1 MILVT
6 GGTGL
11 VGRAVVKE
19 LLDSGFKVKCLVR
32 NPEKALLMLGE
43 APEYAPGDITD
54 YASVRKAASG
64 AEGVIHLV
72 ATIRERGDR
81 TFKRI
86 NVDGTVN
93 TVQAAVDAGVK
104 RFIHMSAIGVREGPA
119 YRYAHSKWQGEE
131 AVRNSGLDWTIIKP
145 SLIYGPGFG
154 FFDRMA
160 QSVRTSP
167 PPFVA
172 YPAGKTLFQPIAA
185 PDVARCVVAALK
197 KPDAVR
203 RVYEIGGPEHLTY
216 AEMLGIYL
224 DVNRIRRIKLPV
236 PVFLLRLAV
245 PLMEKLL
252 PDPPVTSV
260 ELKQMDI
267 DIITDPDAVKK
278 NFGFEPVRLRDGL
291 SSQGIS

>member
-19 LLDSGFKVKCLVR
+19 LLDNGFAVRCLVR
-32 NPEKALLMLGE
+32 DPEKARLLLGD
-43 APEYAPGDITD
+43 ASEYMPGDVMD
-54 YASVRKAASG
+54 LASLLKAASG
-64 AEGVIHLV
+64 AEAVIHLV
-72 ATIRERGDR
+72 ATIREQGER

-86 NVDGTVN
+86 NVEGTVN
-93 TVQAAVDAGVK
+93 TARTAVDAGVK

-131 AVRNSGLDWTIIKP
+131 AVRNSGLEWTIIKP

-172 YPAGKTLFQPIAA
+172 YPAGKTRFQPIAA
-185 PDVARCVVAALK
+185 RDVARCVVSALK
-197 KPDAVR
+197 NPDAVR

-216 AEMLGIYL
+216 AQMFGIYL

-236 PVFLLRLAV
+236 PLFLLRLAV

-267 DIITDPDAVKK
+267 DVITDPDAVKK

-291 SSQGIS
+291 ACIA